1 MNSSLKIV
9 LIVVGLFL
17 VLMLVGAIYHFFH
30 YGILDI
36 SKKAPFVDVV
46 GKELTLKRAAFLE
59 RMSANSH
66 YFLTETKTDSANMYY
81 TLPKGT
87 KLRFKC
93 AKVEKQPHRLGVPY
107 VKGEIYLE
115 ALGQTVSFKY
125 YWVSARFDASEPGTL
140 RTYRKYALAPWQD
153 LALEGEYPYHPM
165 D

>member
-36 SKKAPFVDVV
+36 SKKRPFVDVV
-46 GKELTLKRAAFLE
+46 GKELTLKRDAFLE
-59 RMSANSH
+59 RISANSL
-66 YFLTETKTDSANMYY
+66 YFLTEKKTDSANTYY
-81 TLPKGT
+81 ALPEGT
-87 KLRFKC
+87 KLRFTG
-93 AKVEKQPHRLGVPY
+93 AKVEKQPHHLGVPY
-107 VKGEIYLE
+107 VQGEVYLE
-115 ALGQTVSFKY
+115 ALGQTVSFTY
-125 YWVSARFDASEPGTL
+125 YWRSARFDSSEPGTL
-140 RTYRKYALAPWQD
+140 RSYRKYALAPWQD